1 MKIKPFNTIC
11 SAGVMMVMS
20 AAATVTTAYA
30 QTPSPEPVLSLSKG
44 SAQAYPVKAIRYIV
58 AFPAGGTTDI
68 LGRLIGQKLSESW
81 GQPVVIDNRAGAA
94 GSVGAEA
101 AAKSPPDG
109 YTLLGGTISS
119 HSINSSLYSK
129 LAYHPLRDFAPI
141 TRIATVPNVL
151 VVHPSLP
158 VKTVK
163 EFAALAKARPGQLRF
178 ASSGSGTS
186 QHLSG
191 ELFNLM
197 TGVKMIHIPY
207 KGGAFAMT
215 DLIGG
220 QIELSFEN
228 APNCVPHVQS
238 GRLRAIGVTTLTRA
252 QALPDIPPIADTVPG
267 FEVGSWQGLF
277 VPAGVPPAIVT
288 KLNTEV
294 RRILALDDVRN
305 RIVGLGAEVAT
316 NTPEQFVE
324 FIKSEMT
331 KWEKVVKAAGARVD

>member
-1 MKIKPFNTIC
+1 MGIKHQYVAC
-11 SAGVMMVMS
+11 GAVVM
-20 AAATVTTAYA
+20 VTSLMIASITAFA
-30 QTPSPEPVLSLSKG
+30 QN
-44 SAQAYPVKAIRYIV
+44 YPVKSIRYIV
-58 AFPAGGTTDI
+58 PFPPGGTTDI
-68 LGRLIGQKLSESW
+68 LGRLIGQKLSEAW
-81 GQPVVIDNRAGAA
+81 GQTVVIDNRSGAG
-94 GSVGAEA
+94 GSVGAEV
-101 AAKSPPDG
+101 AAKAPADG

-129 LAYHPLRDFAPI
+129 LSYHPLRDFVPV

-163 EFAALAKARPGQLRF
+163 EFTALAKARPGQLRF

-238 GRLRAIGVTTLTRA
+238 GKLRAIAVTTLTRA
-252 QALPDIPPIADTVPG
+252 QALPNIPPIAESGVPG

-277 VPAGVPPAIVT
+277 VPAGVPSAIVT
-288 KLNTEV
+288 RLNTEV

-324 FIKSEMT
+324 FIKAEMT

>member
-1 MKIKPFNTIC
+1 MKRNQHFGLN
-11 SAGVMMVMS
+11 GV
-20 AAATVTTAYA
+20 AALVLSMGTVTGALA
-30 QTPSPEPVLSLSKG
+30 QSPSTNT
-44 SAQAYPVKAIRYIV
+44 AQAYPSKPIRYIV
-58 AFPAGGTTDI
+58 AFPAGGTTDL
-68 LGRLIGQKLSESW
+68 LGRMIGQKLTEAW
-81 GQPVVIDNRAGAA
+81 GQPVIMDNRAGAA
-94 GSVGAEA
+94 GSVGSEA
-101 AAKSPPDG
+101 AAKSPADG

-119 HSINSSLYSK
+119 HSINTSLYSK
-129 LAYHPLRDFAPI
+129 MAYHPLKDFAPV

-191 ELFNLM
+191 ELFNIM
-197 TGVKMIHIPY
+197 AGVKMTHIPY
-207 KGGAFAMT
+207 KGGNFAMT

-220 QIELSFEN
+220 QIELAFEN
-228 APNCVPHVQS
+228 APNCVPHVKT
-238 GRLRAIGVTTLTRA
+238 GRLKALGVTTLTRA
-252 QALPDIPPIADTVPG
+252 QALPDTPPINDSVPG

-277 VPAGVPPAIVT
+277 APAGVPPAIIN

-294 RRILALDDVRN
+294 RRILALEDVRS
-305 RIVGLGAEVAT
+305 RISGLGAEVST

-324 FIKSEMT
+324 FIRAEIA
-331 KWEKVVKAAGARVD
+331 KWEKVVKVAGARVD

>member
-1 MKIKPFNTIC
+1 MRITVPFHA
-11 SAGVMMVMS
+11 AGI
-20 AAATVTTAYA
+20 AAATMITLAMPAVHA
-30 QTPSPEPVLSLSKG
+30 QTAAAG
-44 SAQAYPVKAIRYIV
+44 AAAYPSKSIRYIV
-58 AFPAGGTTDI
+58 PFPPGGTTDI
-68 LGRLIGQKLSESW
+68 LGRLISQKLNEAW
-81 GQPVVIDNRAGAA
+81 GQPVVVDNRSGAG
-94 GSVGAEA
+94 GSVGAEV
-101 AAKSPPDG
+101 AAKAPADG

-129 LAYHPLRDFAPI
+129 LSYHPLRDFAPI

-158 VKTVK
+158 VKTLK
-163 EFAALAKARPGQLRF
+163 EFTALAKARPGQLRF

-197 TGVKMIHIPY
+197 AGVKMIHVPY
-207 KGGAFAMT
+207 KGGAFAVT
-215 DLIGG
+215 DLISG

-228 APNCVPHVQS
+228 APNCVPHVKS
-238 GRLRAIGVTTLTRA
+238 GRLRAIAVTTLTRA
-252 QALPDIPPIADTVPG
+252 QALPDIPPMAEAGMPG

-277 VPAGVPPAIVT
+277 VPAGVPTAIVT

-294 RRILALDDVRN
+294 RRILTLNDVRD

-316 NTPEQFVE
+316 NTPEQFIE
-324 FIKSEMT
+324 FIKTEMT
-331 KWEKVVKAAGARVD
+331 KWEKVVKAAGVRVD

>member
-1 MKIKPFNTIC
+1 MKTNQHIV
-11 SAGVMMVMS
+11 AGS
-20 AAATVTTAYA
+20 AAALALAISASTTARA
-30 QTPSPEPVLSLSKG
+30 QAPSTSSV
-44 SAQAYPVKAIRYIV
+44 QAYPSKPIRYIV
-58 AFPAGGTTDI
+58 AFPAGGTTDL
-68 LGRLIGQKLSESW
+68 LGRLIGQKLTEAW
-81 GQPVVIDNRAGAA
+81 GQPVVMDNRAGAA
-94 GSVGAEA
+94 GSVGSEA

-119 HSINSSLYSK
+119 HSINTSLYSK
-129 LAYHPLRDFAPI
+129 MAYHPLKDFAPI

-191 ELFNLM
+191 ELFNIM
-197 TGVKMIHIPY
+197 AGVKMVHIPY
-207 KGGAFAMT
+207 KGGNFAMT

-220 QIELSFEN
+220 QIELAFEN
-228 APNCVPHVQS
+228 APNCVPHVKT
-238 GRLRAIGVTTLTRA
+238 GRLKALGVTTLTRA
-252 QALPDIPPIADTVPG
+252 QALPDTPPINDSVPG

-277 VPAGVPPAIVT
+277 APAGVPPAIIS

-294 RRILALDDVRN
+294 RRILALEDVRS
-305 RIVGLGAEVAT
+305 RISGLGAEVST

-324 FIKSEMT
+324 FIRAEIA
-331 KWEKVVKAAGARVD
+331 KWEKVVKVAGARVD

>member
-1 MKIKPFNTIC
+1 MIARQII
-11 SAGVMMVMS
+11 
-20 AAATVTTAYA
+20 AAACGAGAVAVTGMTAVAQAQTVTGAA
-30 QTPSPEPVLSLSKG
+30 P
-44 SAQAYPVKAIRYIV
+44 AYPVKSIRYIV
-58 AFPAGGTTDI
+58 PFPPGGTTDI
-68 LGRLIGQKLSESW
+68 LGRLIGQKLSEAW
-81 GQPVVIDNRAGAA
+81 GQTVVIDNRSGAG
-94 GSVGAEA
+94 GSVGAEI
-101 AAKSPPDG
+101 AAKTPPDG

-119 HSINSSLYSK
+119 HAINSSLYSK
-129 LAYHPLRDFAPI
+129 LSYHPLRDFAPI

-178 ASSGSGTS
+178 ASSGAGTS

-238 GRLRAIGVTTLTRA
+238 GKLRAIGVTTLTRA
-252 QALPDIPPIADTVPG
+252 QALPDVPPINDTVPG

-277 VPAGVPPAIVT
+277 VPVGVPPAIVMR
-288 KLNTEV
+288 LNTEV
-294 RRILALDDVRN
+294 RRILALDDVKN

-316 NTPEQFVE
+316 TTPEQFVE
-324 FIKSEMT
+324 FIKAEMV

>member
-1 MKIKPFNTIC
+1 MLTRRFILTC
-11 SAGVMMVMS
+11 AGGIV
-20 AAATVTTAYA
+20 AAATTAQA
-30 QTPSPEPVLSLSKG
+30 QTPAAGAAPN
-44 SAQAYPVKAIRYIV
+44 YPVKSIRYIV
-58 AFPAGGTTDI
+58 PFPPGGTTDI
-68 LGRLIGQKLSESW
+68 LGRLIGQKLNEAW
-81 GQPVVIDNRAGAA
+81 GQPVIIDNRSGAG
-94 GSVGAEA
+94 GSVGAEV
-101 AAKSPPDG
+101 AAKAPADG

-129 LAYHPLRDFAPI
+129 LAYHPLRDFAPV

-163 EFAALAKARPGQLRF
+163 EFTALAKARPGQLRF

-191 ELFNLM
+191 ELFNLL

-207 KGGAFAMT
+207 KGGAFAVT

-238 GRLRAIGVTTLTRA
+238 GKLRALGVTTLTRA
-252 QALPDIPPIADTVPG
+252 QALPNVPPVNDSVPG

-277 VPAGVPPAIVT
+277 VPAGVPPAIVNR
-288 KLNTEV
+288 LNSEV

-316 NTPEQFVE
+316 TTPEQFVE
-324 FIKSEMT
+324 FIKAEMA
-331 KWEKVVKAAGARVD
+331 KWEKVVKAAGVRVD

>member
-1 MKIKPFNTIC
+1 MKTKLIHAAC
-11 SAGVMMVMS
+11 SASIIAFGLSM
-20 AAATVTTAYA
+20 AATVHA
-30 QTPSPEPVLSLSKG
+30 QTAATG
-44 SAQAYPVKAIRYIV
+44 AAQAYPTKPIRYIV
-58 AFPAGGTTDI
+58 AFPAGGTTDL
-68 LGRLIGQKLSESW
+68 LGRLIGQKLTEAW
-81 GQPVVIDNRAGAA
+81 GQPVIMDNRAGAA
-94 GSVGAEA
+94 GSVGSEA
-101 AAKSPPDG
+101 AAKAPADG

-129 LAYHPLRDFAPI
+129 LAYHPLRDFAPV
-141 TRIATVPNVL
+141 TRIASVPNVL

-191 ELFNLM
+191 ELFNLL
-197 TGVKMIHIPY
+197 TGVKMVHVPY
-207 KGGAFAMT
+207 KGGNFAMT

-228 APNCVPHVQS
+228 APNCVPHVKS

-252 QALPDIPPIADTVPG
+252 QALPDTPPINDSVPG

-277 VPAGVPPAIVT
+277 VPAGVPPAIVN

-305 RIVGLGAEVAT
+305 RISGLGAEVAT
-316 NTPEQFVE
+316 TTPEQFVE
-324 FIKSEMT
+324 FIKAEMT

>member
-1 MKIKPFNTIC
+1 MKTKIFSAAC
-11 SAGVMMVMS
+11 SASMI
-20 AAATVTTAYA
+20 AAALSMATTSHA
-30 QTPSPEPVLSLSKG
+30 QN
-44 SAQAYPVKAIRYIV
+44 YPVKPIRYIV

-81 GQPVVIDNRAGAA
+81 GQPVIMDNRAGAA
-94 GSVGAEA
+94 GSVGSEA

-158 VKTVK
+158 VKTVR
-163 EFAALAKARPGQLRF
+163 EFTALAKARPGQLRF

-197 TGVKMIHIPY
+197 TGVKMVHIPY

-252 QALPDIPPIADTVPG
+252 QALPDTPPIADAVPG

-277 VPAGVPPAIVT
+277 VPAGVPPAIVS

-294 RRILALDDVRN
+294 RRILALDDVRS

-324 FIKSEMT
+324 FIKVEMT

>member
-1 MKIKPFNTIC
+1 MRITVPFHA
-11 SAGVMMVMS
+11 AGI
-20 AAATVTTAYA
+20 AAATMITLAMPAAHA
-30 QTPSPEPVLSLSKG
+30 QTAAAG
-44 SAQAYPVKAIRYIV
+44 AAAYPSKSIRYIV
-58 AFPAGGTTDI
+58 PFPPGGTTDI
-68 LGRLIGQKLSESW
+68 LGRLISQKLNEAW
-81 GQPVVIDNRAGAA
+81 GQPVVVDNRSGAG
-94 GSVGAEA
+94 GSVGAEV
-101 AAKSPPDG
+101 AAKAPADG

-129 LAYHPLRDFAPI
+129 LSYHPLRDFAPI

-158 VKTVK
+158 VKTLK
-163 EFAALAKARPGQLRF
+163 EFTALAKARPGQLRF

-197 TGVKMIHIPY
+197 AGVKMIHVPY
-207 KGGAFAMT
+207 KGGAFAVT
-215 DLIGG
+215 DLISG

-228 APNCVPHVQS
+228 APNCVPHVKS
-238 GRLRAIGVTTLTRA
+238 GRLRAIAVTTLTRA
-252 QALPDIPPIADTVPG
+252 QALPDIPPMAEAGMPG

-277 VPAGVPPAIVT
+277 VPAGVPTAIVT

-294 RRILALDDVRN
+294 RRILTLNDVRD

-316 NTPEQFVE
+316 NTPEQFIE
-324 FIKSEMT
+324 FIKTEMT
-331 KWEKVVKAAGARVD
+331 KWEKVVKAAGVRVD

>member
-1 MKIKPFNTIC
+1 
-11 SAGVMMVMS
+11 
-20 AAATVTTAYA
+20 
-30 QTPSPEPVLSLSKG
+30 
-44 SAQAYPVKAIRYIV
+44 V
-58 AFPAGGTTDI
+58 AFPAGGTTDL
-68 LGRLIGQKLSESW
+68 LGRMIGQKLTEAW
-81 GQPVVIDNRAGAA
+81 GQPVIMDNRAGAA
-94 GSVGAEA
+94 GSVGSEA

-119 HSINSSLYSK
+119 HSINTSLYSK
-129 LAYHPLRDFAPI
+129 MAYHPLKDFAPV

-191 ELFNLM
+191 ELFNIMAGL
-197 TGVKMIHIPY
+197 KMVHIPY
-207 KGGAFAMT
+207 KGGNFAMT

-220 QIELSFEN
+220 QIELAFEN
-228 APNCVPHVQS
+228 APNCVPHVKT
-238 GRLRAIGVTTLTRA
+238 GRLKAIGVTTLTRA
-252 QALPDIPPIADTVPG
+252 QALPDTPPINDSVPG

-277 VPAGVPPAIVT
+277 APAGVPPAIIT

-294 RRILALDDVRN
+294 RRILALEDVRG
-305 RIVGLGAEVAT
+305 RIIGLGAEVST

-324 FIKSEMT
+324 FIRAEIA
-331 KWEKVVKAAGARVD
+331 KWEKVVKVAGARVD

>member
-1 MKIKPFNTIC
+1 MKTKIFSAAC
-11 SAGVMMVMS
+11 SASMI
-20 AAATVTTAYA
+20 AAALSMATTAHA
-30 QTPSPEPVLSLSKG
+30 QN
-44 SAQAYPVKAIRYIV
+44 YPVKPIRYIV

-81 GQPVVIDNRAGAA
+81 GQPVIMDNRAGAA
-94 GSVGAEA
+94 GSVGSEA

-158 VKTVK
+158 VKTVR
-163 EFAALAKARPGQLRF
+163 EFTALAKARPGQLRF

-197 TGVKMIHIPY
+197 TGVKMVHIPY

-252 QALPDIPPIADTVPG
+252 QALPDTPPIADAVPG

-277 VPAGVPPAIVT
+277 VPAGVPPAIVS

-294 RRILALDDVRN
+294 RRILALDDVRS

-324 FIKSEMT
+324 FIKVEMT

>member
-1 MKIKPFNTIC
+1 MKIKINAACAT
-11 SAGVMMVMS
+11 GVMIVMCMG
-20 AAATVTTAYA
+20 TTAHA
-30 QTPSPEPVLSLSKG
+30 QN
-44 SAQAYPVKAIRYIV
+44 YPVKPIRYIV

-68 LGRLIGQKLSESW
+68 LGRLIGQKLNEAW
-81 GQPVVIDNRAGAA
+81 GQPVIMDNRAGAA
-94 GSVGAEA
+94 GSVGSEA
-101 AAKSPPDG
+101 AAKAPPDG

-151 VVHPSLP
+151 IVHPSLP

-197 TGVKMIHIPY
+197 TGVKMLHIPY

-228 APNCVPHVQS
+228 APNCVPHVQA
-238 GRLRAIGVTTLTRA
+238 GKLRALGVTTLTRA
-252 QALPDIPPIADTVPG
+252 QALPDVPPINDTVPG

-277 VPAGVPPAIVT
+277 VPAGVPPAIIT
-288 KLNTEV
+288 KLNAEV
-294 RRILALDDVRN
+294 RRILALDDVRS
-305 RIVGLGAEVAT
+305 RIIGLGAWSSLEVPFEA
-316 NTPEQFVE
+316 FKE
-324 FIKSEMT
+324 FFK
-331 KWEKVVKAAGARVD
+331 

>member
-1 MKIKPFNTIC
+1 MKIKRFNAAC
-11 SAGVMMVMS
+11 VASALVASFGS
-20 AAATVTTAYA
+20 PLLAHA
-30 QTPSPEPVLSLSKG
+30 QN
-44 SAQAYPVKAIRYIV
+44 YPVKSIRYIV
-58 AFPAGGTTDI
+58 PFPPGGTTDI
-68 LGRLIGQKLSESW
+68 LGRLIGQKLSEAW
-81 GQPVVIDNRAGAA
+81 GQTVIIDNRSGAG
-94 GSVGAEA
+94 GSVGAEI
-101 AAKSPPDG
+101 AAKTPPDG

-129 LAYHPLRDFAPI
+129 LAYHPLRDFAPV

-163 EFAALAKARPGQLRF
+163 EFTALAKARPGQLRF
-178 ASSGSGTS
+178 ASSGAGTS

-197 TGVKMIHIPY
+197 TGVKMVHIPY

-238 GRLRAIGVTTLTRA
+238 GKLRAIAVTTLTRA
-252 QALPDIPPIADTVPG
+252 QALPNVPPIAESGVPG

-277 VPAGVPPAIVT
+277 VPAGVPPAIVGR
-288 KLNTEV
+288 LNTEV
-294 RRILALDDVRN
+294 RRILALDDVKN

-316 NTPEQFVE
+316 TTPEQFVE
-324 FIKSEMT
+324 FIKAEMT

>member
-1 MKIKPFNTIC
+1 MKIKPFNTLC
-11 SAGVMMVMS
+11 GAGVMMVIS

-30 QTPSPEPVLSLSKG
+30 QTPSPG

-294 RRILALDDVRN
+294 RRILALDDVLLRGGVKN
-305 RIVGLGAEVAT
+305 LDGRLRLGFEPAGEGVAAFRRHV
-316 NTPEQFVE
+316 PEA
-324 FIKSEMT
+324 
-331 KWEKVVKAAGARVD
+331 VVRFD

>member
-1 MKIKPFNTIC
+1 MNSKQF
-11 SAGVMMVMS
+11 SASFGAGAIIAMSVMF
-20 AAATVTTAYA
+20 TAHA
-30 QTPSPEPVLSLSKG
+30 QTASTG
-44 SAQAYPVKAIRYIV
+44 SGPAYPVKSIRYIV
-58 AFPAGGTTDI
+58 PFPPGGTTDI
-68 LGRLIGQKLSESW
+68 LGRLIGQKLNEAW
-81 GQPVVIDNRAGAA
+81 GQPVVIDNRSGAA

-101 AAKSPPDG
+101 AAKAPPDG

-129 LAYHPLRDFAPI
+129 LAYHPLRDFAPV

-151 VVHPSLP
+151 VVHPSVP

-197 TGVKMIHIPY
+197 AGVKMIHIPY

-228 APNCVPHVQS
+228 APNCVPHVQA
-238 GRLRAIGVTTLTRA
+238 GKLRAIGVTTLTRA
-252 QALPDIPPIADTVPG
+252 QALPDVPPIADTLPG

-324 FIKSEMT
+324 FIKAEMT

>member
-1 MKIKPFNTIC
+1 MNTNQRIVAC
-11 SAGVMMVMS
+11 S
-20 AAATVTTAYA
+20 AAAFVLAMTAGTTAHA
-30 QTPSPEPVLSLSKG
+30 QSSATNP
-44 SAQAYPVKAIRYIV
+44 AQAYPSKPIRYIV
-58 AFPAGGTTDI
+58 AFPAGGTTDL
-68 LGRLIGQKLSESW
+68 LGRMIGQKLTEAW
-81 GQPVVIDNRAGAA
+81 GQPVIMDNRAGAA
-94 GSVGAEA
+94 GSVGSEA

-119 HSINSSLYSK
+119 HSINTSLYSK
-129 LAYHPLRDFAPI
+129 MAYHPLKDFAPV

-191 ELFNLM
+191 ELFNIMAGL
-197 TGVKMIHIPY
+197 KMVHIPY
-207 KGGAFAMT
+207 KGGNFAMT

-220 QIELSFEN
+220 QIELAFEN
-228 APNCVPHVQS
+228 APNCVPHVKT
-238 GRLRAIGVTTLTRA
+238 GRLKAIGVTTLTRA
-252 QALPDIPPIADTVPG
+252 QALPDTPPINDSVPG

-277 VPAGVPPAIVT
+277 APAGVPPAIIT

-294 RRILALDDVRN
+294 RRILALEDVRG
-305 RIVGLGAEVAT
+305 RISGLGAEVST

-324 FIKSEMT
+324 FIRAEIA
-331 KWEKVVKAAGARVD
+331 KWEKVVKVAGARVD

>member
-1 MKIKPFNTIC
+1 MTTKRFKVVFNAGIFVIAA
-11 SAGVMMVMS
+11 SAIVAAHAQAPATS
-20 AAATVTTAYA
+20 AA
-30 QTPSPEPVLSLSKG
+30 QN
-44 SAQAYPVKAIRYIV
+44 YPVKSIRYIV
-58 AFPAGGTTDI
+58 PFPPGGTTDI
-68 LGRLIGQKLSESW
+68 LGRLIGQKLGEAW
-81 GQPVVIDNRAGAA
+81 GQTVIIDNRSGAG
-94 GSVGAEA
+94 GSVGSEI
-101 AAKSPPDG
+101 AAKTPPDG

-129 LAYHPLRDFAPI
+129 LSYHPLRDFAPI
-141 TRIATVPNVL
+141 TRIAAVPNVL

-191 ELFNLM
+191 ELFNVL

-228 APNCVPHVQS
+228 APNCVPHIQA
-238 GRLRAIGVTTLTRA
+238 GKLRAIGVTTLTRA
-252 QALPDIPPIADTVPG
+252 QALPNVPPINDTVPG
-267 FEVGSWQGLF
+267 FDVGSWQGLF
-277 VPAGVPPAIVT
+277 VPAGVPPAIVN

-316 NTPEQFVE
+316 TTPEQFVE
-324 FIKSEMT
+324 FIKAEMV

>member
-1 MKIKPFNTIC
+1 MNSNQHIVAC
-11 SAGVMMVMS
+11 S
-20 AAATVTTAYA
+20 AAAFVLAMTAGTAAHA
-30 QTPSPEPVLSLSKG
+30 QSPATNP
-44 SAQAYPVKAIRYIV
+44 AQAYPSKPIRYIV
-58 AFPAGGTTDI
+58 AFPAGGTTDL
-68 LGRLIGQKLSESW
+68 LGRMIGQKLTEAW
-81 GQPVVIDNRAGAA
+81 GQPVIMDNRAGAA
-94 GSVGAEA
+94 GSVGSEA

-119 HSINSSLYSK
+119 HSINTSLYSK
-129 LAYHPLRDFAPI
+129 MAYHPLKDFAPV

-158 VKTVK
+158 VKTVR

-191 ELFNLM
+191 ELFNIM
-197 TGVKMIHIPY
+197 AGVKMVHIPY
-207 KGGAFAMT
+207 KGGNFAMT

-220 QIELSFEN
+220 QIELAFEN
-228 APNCVPHVQS
+228 APNCVPHVKT
-238 GRLRAIGVTTLTRA
+238 GRLKAIGVTTLTRA
-252 QALPDIPPIADTVPG
+252 QALPDTPPINDSVPG

-277 VPAGVPPAIVT
+277 APAGVPPAIIN

-294 RRILALDDVRN
+294 RRILALEDVRS
-305 RIVGLGAEVAT
+305 RISGLGAEVST

-324 FIKSEMT
+324 FIRAEIA
-331 KWEKVVKAAGARVD
+331 KWEKVVKVAGARVD

>member
-1 MKIKPFNTIC
+1 M
-11 SAGVMMVMS
+11 
-20 AAATVTTAYA
+20 
-30 QTPSPEPVLSLSKG
+30 G
-44 SAQAYPVKAIRYIV
+44 S
-58 AFPAGGTTDI
+58 
-68 LGRLIGQKLSESW
+68 
-81 GQPVVIDNRAGAA
+81 
-94 GSVGAEA
+94 EA

-119 HSINSSLYSK
+119 HSINTSLYSK
-129 LAYHPLRDFAPI
+129 MAYHPLKDFAPV

-191 ELFNLM
+191 ELFNIM
-197 TGVKMIHIPY
+197 AGVKMVHIPY
-207 KGGAFAMT
+207 KGGNFAMT

-220 QIELSFEN
+220 QIELAFEN
-228 APNCVPHVQS
+228 APNCVPHVKT
-238 GRLRAIGVTTLTRA
+238 GRLKAIGVTTLTRA
-252 QALPDIPPIADTVPG
+252 QALPDTPPINDSVPG

-277 VPAGVPPAIVT
+277 APAGVPPAIIS

-294 RRILALDDVRN
+294 RRILAFEDVRT
-305 RIVGLGAEVAT
+305 RISGLGAEVST

-324 FIKSEMT
+324 FIRAEIA
-331 KWEKVVKAAGARVD
+331 KWEKVVKVAGARVD

>member
-1 MKIKPFNTIC
+1 MKLTMIC
-11 SAGVMMVMS
+11 GAHCATAVSLMI
-20 AAATVTTAYA
+20 AATTAHA
-30 QTPSPEPVLSLSKG
+30 QTAATG
-44 SAQAYPVKAIRYIV
+44 AAYPSKPIRYIV
-58 AFPAGGTTDI
+58 AFPAGGTTDL
-68 LGRLIGQKLSESW
+68 LGRMIGQKLTEAW
-81 GQPVVIDNRAGAA
+81 GQPVIIDNRAGAA
-94 GSVGAEA
+94 GGVGSEA
-101 AAKSPPDG
+101 AAKAPPDG

-119 HSINSSLYSK
+119 HSINSSIYSK

-141 TRIATVPNVL
+141 TRIASVPNVL

-191 ELFNLM
+191 ELFNML
-197 TGVKMIHIPY
+197 TGTKMVHVPY
-207 KGGAFAMT
+207 KGGNFAMT

-228 APNCVPHVQS
+228 APNCVPHVKS
-238 GRLRAIGVTTLTRA
+238 NRLRAIGVTTLTRA
-252 QALPDIPPIADTVPG
+252 QALPDVPPINDTVPG
-267 FEVGSWQGLF
+267 FDVGSWQGLF
-277 VPAGVPPAIVT
+277 VPAGVPPAIVA

-305 RIVGLGAEVAT
+305 RIVGLGAEVST
-316 NTPEQFVE
+316 TTPEQFVE
-324 FIKSEMT
+324 FIKAEMV
-331 KWEKVVKAAGARVD
+331 KWEKVVKVAGARVD